1 MMRATRGLLLVVGVA
16 CGLWGLWLMRDFTG
30 EQLRSTGLW
39 LIGGAI
45 LHDAVVAPIVVA
57 LGVVAA
63 RTLPGRLR
71 APAAIAFL
79 VWATLTVVFFPVLSG
94 EGGKPGNDTILGR
107 PYVLSWIVMT
117 LVLIVVAVV
126 AGLRRRRRVSSARE
140 S

>member
-1 MMRATRGLLLVVGVA
+1 MMRATRALLLVIGVA

-39 LIGGAI
+39 LIAGAI
-45 LHDAVVAPIVVA
+45 LHDAVVAPIVVV
-57 LGVVAA
+57 LGFVAA

-107 PYVLSWIVMT
+107 PYVASWIVMT

>member
-1 MMRATRGLLLVVGVA
+1 MMRATRGLLLAIGVA

-30 EQLRSTGLW
+30 EQLRSTGIW
-39 LIGGAI
+39 LIVGAI
-45 LHDAVVAPIVVA
+45 LHDAVVAPVVIV

-63 RTLPGRLR
+63 RTLPGRFR
-71 APAAIAFL
+71 APAAITFL

-117 LVLIVVAVV
+117 LLLIALAIA
-126 AGLRRRRRVSSARE
+126 AGLRRRRKVSSARA